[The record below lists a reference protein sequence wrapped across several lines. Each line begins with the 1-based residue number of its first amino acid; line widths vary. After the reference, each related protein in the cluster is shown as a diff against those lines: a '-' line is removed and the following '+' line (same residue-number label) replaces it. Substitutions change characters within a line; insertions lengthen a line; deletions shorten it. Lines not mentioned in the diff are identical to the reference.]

1 MSLETDGGGDLVLL
15 PRLQQIVVSGDAGND
30 FDAFIDSRR
39 IAGRPVNLCV
49 AVDVFL
55 ATSTSLFGPAE
66 AKGLRV
72 HVFDSSHGY

>member
-1 MSLETDGGGDLVLL
+1 MSLETDGEGDLVLL
-15 PRLQQIVVSGDAGND
+15 PKLQQIVVSGDVEND

-66 AKGLRV
+66 VKGLRV
-72 HVFDSSHGY
+72 HVVDSSHGY